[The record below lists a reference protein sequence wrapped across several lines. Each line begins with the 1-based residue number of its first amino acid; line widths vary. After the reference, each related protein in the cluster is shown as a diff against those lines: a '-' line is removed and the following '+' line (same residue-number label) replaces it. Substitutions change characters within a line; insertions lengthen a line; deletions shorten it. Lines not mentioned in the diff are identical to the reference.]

1 MKAKNAM
8 RGWCDY
14 CGGLSHAAPQEAK
27 AAGLTCQ
34 MCGGPLKPLSELT
47 EEEKAMADMRA
58 WFAKVCRSDVNGPS
72 PTMAAE
78 ELGCSRSMIDRL
90 VERGILEKS
99 EFRFKDRTVVI
110 ISRRSLAKAKENR
123 LRTGNWTG
131 HPVRR
136 GS

>member
-1 MKAKNAM
+1 MKAKNAI
-8 RGWCDY
+8 RGWCAN
-14 CGGLSHAAPQEAK
+14 CGGICHAAPLEAK
-27 AAGLTCQ
+27 AAGQTCLV
-34 MCGGPLKPLSELT
+34 CGGPLKPLSELT
-47 EEEKAMADMRA
+47 EEEKAMADMQA
-58 WFAKVCRSDVNGPS
+58 WFVKVCRNGVNGPS

-99 EFRFKDRTVVI
+99 EFCFKDRTVVI

-131 HPVRR
+131 HPVKR
-136 GS
+136 GA